1 MSQTR
6 DGGGETGMES
16 LAFSNVALLF
26 GAAFVVAGIATSLV
40 ASRFG
45 APLLFL
51 FLCLGMLA
59 GQDGPGGIVFNDYRV
74 AYIVGSLAL
83 AVILFDGGLR
93 TRSSS
98 FRGVLAPALML
109 STIGVVVTAGIT
121 GAVATLILDL
131 RLVEGLLVG
140 AIVASTD
147 AAAVFFLMR
156 SKGVQL
162 RRRVANAIEIESA
175 TNDPVAVFL
184 TLVLVE
190 LVLAP
195 RATGWVEVS
204 LILGQQALVGAAI
217 GVTGGLALAATLNR
231 VTLPQGL
238 HPLLVVAAA
247 VLIFALA
254 SVLQGSGF
262 LAAYLAGLILG
273 NRPVRA
279 FPTILSFHDAT
290 TWLSQIVMFLVL
302 GLLVTPST
310 LVAYAL
316 PAMAL
321 AVFLIVV
328 GRPVSVWLCL
338 TPFGFSRREKT
349 FVSWVGLRGAVSI
362 FLAAIP
368 TLADLPNAETYFNVA
383 FFVVLVSLLVQG
395 WTVAW
400 AAGRLGLKVRDTGPE
415 IKRLEIDLPGQLEL
429 ELVGYP
435 VAPSSPVLAGAVFPS
450 WMRTVM
456 IVRGGEVLTPEAAGE
471 LAVGDYVYVLAPP
484 ARVGRLDRL
493 FATLDGASAFGVG
506 TFSFGGDAAIEDVC
520 TLYGLHVPADLKGLT
535 VAAGFAERFEDR
547 VDIGDRIAIEPAYLL
562 ATAIR
567 DDQVA
572 KAVVEFEED
581 GREGAGGI
589 VGRVG
594 DKLRGF
600 LVERRAARAAAGK
613 AAPGR
618 RPEAPAE

>member
-1 MSQTR
+1 
-6 DGGGETGMES
+6 MES
-16 LAFSNVALLF
+16 LATINIALML
-26 GAAFVVAGIATSLV
+26 GALFVVAGIVTSLL

-51 FLCLGMLA
+51 FLCLGMIA
-59 GQDGPGGIVFNDYRV
+59 GEDGPGGIVFDDYR
-74 AYIVGSLAL
+74 ATYAIGSLAL
-83 AVILFDGGLR
+83 AIILFDGGLR
-93 TRSSS
+93 TRIAN
-98 FRGVLAPALML
+98 FRGVLAPSVLL
-109 STIGVVVTAGIT
+109 STIGVVITAAATGMVASLVLGI
-121 GAVATLILDL
+121 GW
-131 RLVEGLLVG
+131 VEGLLVG

-162 RRRVANAIEIESA
+162 RRRVANVIEIESA

-184 TLVLVE
+184 TIVLVE

-195 RATGWVEVS
+195 RTTGAGEIS
-204 LILGQQALVGAAI
+204 LILAQQALVGATI
-217 GVTGGLALAATLNR
+217 GVSGGLALSWVLNR

-247 VLIFALA
+247 VLIFAVA
-254 SVLQGSGF
+254 GVLQGSGF

-279 FPTILSFHDAT
+279 FPSILSFHDAT

-310 LVAYAL
+310 LIDYAIPALLVAI
-316 PAMAL
+316 
-321 AVFLIVV
+321 FLILV
-328 GRPVSVWLCL
+328 GRPLAVWLCL

-368 TLADLPNAETYFNVA
+368 TLASVPNAAVYFNVA

-395 WTVAW
+395 WSVAW
-400 AAGRLGLKVRDTGPE
+400 AAGRLGLKVRDAGPE

-435 VAPSSPVLAGAVFPS
+435 VAPNSPVLAGAVFPS

-456 IVRGGEVLTPEAAGE
+456 IARRGEVLTPEAAGD
-471 LAVGDYVYVLAPP
+471 LQAGDYVYVLAPP

-493 FATLDGASAFGVG
+493 FAALDGASAFGVG

-520 TLYGLHVPADLKGLT
+520 TLYGLHVPADLKGTT
-535 VAAGFAERFEDR
+535 VASAFAERFEDR
-547 VDIGDRIAIEPAYLL
+547 VDIGDRIAIEPAYLM
-562 ATAIR
+562 ATAVR
-567 DDQVA
+567 DDRVA
-572 KAVVEFEED
+572 KAVVEFDEEV
-581 GREGAGGI
+581 REGAGGLA
-589 VGRVG
+589 GRVG
-594 DKLRGF
+594 ARVRTAVL
-600 LVERRAARAAAGK
+600 ERRARAKKRRAAL
-613 AAPGR
+613 
-618 RPEAPAE
+618 RPE

>member
-1 MSQTR
+1 
-6 DGGGETGMES
+6 MES
-16 LAFSNVALLF
+16 LAVSNVALLL

-59 GQDGPGGIVFNDYRV
+59 GQDGPGGIVFDDYRLT
-74 AYIVGSLAL
+74 YIVGSLAL

-93 TRSSS
+93 TRFSS
-98 FRGVLAPALML
+98 FRGVLAPALAL
-109 STIGVVVTAGIT
+109 STLGVVITAGVT
-121 GAVATLILDL
+121 GLVAGLVLGIG
-131 RLVEGLLVG
+131 LVEGLLVG

-184 TLVLVE
+184 TIVLVE

-195 RATGWVEVS
+195 QTTGGLDVA

-217 GVTGGLALAATLNR
+217 GVSGGLALAFVLNR
-231 VTLPQGL
+231 VSLPQGL

-279 FPTILSFHDAT
+279 FPTILAFHDAT

-302 GLLVTPST
+302 GLLVAPST
-310 LVAYAL
+310 LIDYAL
-316 PAMAL
+316 PAL
-321 AVFLIVV
+321 VVAVFLIVV
-328 GRPVSVWLCL
+328 GRPLAVWLCL

-368 TLADLPNAETYFNVA
+368 TLADVPNAGVYFNVA

-395 WTVAW
+395 WSVAW
-400 AAGRLGLKVRDTGPE
+400 AANRLGLKVRDARPE

-435 VAPSSPVLAGAVFPS
+435 VAENSPALAGAVFPS

-456 IVRGGEVLTPEAAGE
+456 IVRRGEVLTPEAAGE
-471 LAVGDYVYVLAPP
+471 LEAGDYVYVLAPP

-493 FATLDGASAFGVG
+493 FAGLDGASAFGVG

-535 VAAGFAERFEDR
+535 VAQGFAERYEDR
-547 VDIGDRIAIEPAYLL
+547 VDIGDRIAIEPAYLM
-562 ATAIR
+562 ATAVR
-567 DDQVA
+567 DDQVS

-581 GREGAGGI
+581 AREGSSGI
-589 VGRVG
+589 AGRVG
-594 DKLRGF
+594 DRVRTF
-600 LVERRAARAAAGK
+600 FVERRRGKAEGTAGAAGEE
-613 AAPGR
+613 GVR
-618 RPEAPAE
+618 EAPAE

>member
-1 MSQTR
+1 
-6 DGGGETGMES
+6 MES
-16 LAFSNVALLF
+16 LAVSNIALLL

-59 GQDGPGGIVFNDYRV
+59 GQDGPGGIVFDDYRITYV
-74 AYIVGSLAL
+74 VGSLAL

-93 TRSSS
+93 TRTAS
-98 FRGVLAPALML
+98 FRGVLVPALAL
-109 STIGVVVTAGIT
+109 STVGVVITAAAT
-121 GAVATLILDL
+121 GLVAAFVLGLGLI
-131 RLVEGLLVG
+131 EGLLVG

-184 TLVLVE
+184 TIVLVE

-195 RATGWVEVS
+195 RTTGGLEVA

-217 GVTGGLALAATLNR
+217 GVCGGLALAFVLNR

-238 HPLLVVAAA
+238 HPLLVVASA

-279 FPTILSFHDAT
+279 FPTILAFHDAT

-310 LVAYAL
+310 LVDYAL
-316 PAMAL
+316 PALAV
-321 AVFLIVV
+321 AVFLILV
-328 GRPVSVWLCL
+328 GRPLAVWLCL

-349 FVSWVGLRGAVSI
+349 FISWVGLRGAVSI

-368 TLADLPNAETYFNVA
+368 TLAEVPNAPVYFNVA

-395 WTVAW
+395 WSVAW
-400 AAGRLGLKVRDTGPE
+400 AAGRLGLKVRDAPAE

-435 VAPSSPVLAGAVFPS
+435 VAENSPALAGAVFPT

-471 LAVGDYVYVLAPP
+471 FVVGDYVYVLAPP

-493 FATLDGASAFGVG
+493 FARLDGSAAFGVG
-506 TFSFGGDAAIEDVC
+506 TFSFAGDAAIEDVC
-520 TLYGLHVPADLKGLT
+520 VLYGLHVPADLKGLS
-535 VAAGFAERFEDR
+535 VAQGFAERYEDR
-547 VDIGDRIAIEPAYLL
+547 VDIGDRIAIEPAFLM
-562 ATAIR
+562 ATAVR

-572 KAVVEFEED
+572 KAVVEFEEEA
-581 GREGAGGI
+581 REGAGG
-589 VGRVG
+589 VAGRVG
-594 DKLRGF
+594 ERVRAAF
-600 LVERRAARAAAGK
+600 VERRLARAARKAGEAAK
-613 AAPGR
+613 AGSGGGAPE
-618 RPEAPAE
+618 RPAGGAPAA

>member
-1 MSQTR
+1 
-6 DGGGETGMES
+6 MES
-16 LAFSNVALLF
+16 LAVSNIALLL

-59 GQDGPGGIVFNDYRV
+59 GQDGPGGIVFDDYRLTYV
-74 AYIVGSLAL
+74 VGSLAL

-93 TRSSS
+93 TRTAS
-98 FRGVLAPALML
+98 FRGVLVPALAL
-109 STIGVVVTAGIT
+109 STVGVVITAAAT
-121 GAVATLILDL
+121 GLVASLVLGLGLI
-131 RLVEGLLVG
+131 EGLLVG

-184 TLVLVE
+184 TVVLVE

-195 RATGWVEVS
+195 RTTGGLEIA

-217 GVTGGLALAATLNR
+217 GVCGGLALGSVLNR

-238 HPLLVVAAA
+238 HPLLVVASA

-254 SVLQGSGF
+254 SVLEGSGF

-279 FPTILSFHDAT
+279 FPTILAFHDAT

-310 LVAYAL
+310 LVEYAL
-316 PAMAL
+316 PALAV
-321 AVFLIVV
+321 AVFLILV
-328 GRPVSVWLCL
+328 GRPLAVWLCL

-349 FVSWVGLRGAVSI
+349 FISWVGLRGAVSI

-368 TLADLPNAETYFNVA
+368 TLAEVPNAPVYFNVA

-395 WTVAW
+395 WSVAW
-400 AAGRLGLKVRDTGPE
+400 AAGRLGLKVRDAPAE

-435 VAPSSPVLAGAVFPS
+435 VAENSPALAGAVFPT

-456 IVRGGEVLTPEAAGE
+456 IVRGGEVLTPEAAGD
-471 LAVGDYVYVLAPP
+471 LAAGDYVYVLAPP

-493 FATLDGASAFGVG
+493 FARLDGSAAFGVG
-506 TFSFGGDAAIEDVC
+506 TFSFAGDAAIEDVC
-520 TLYGLHVPADLKGLT
+520 VLYGLHVPADLKGLS
-535 VAAGFAERFEDR
+535 VAQGFAERYEDR
-547 VDIGDRIAIEPAYLL
+547 VDIGDRIAIEPAYLM
-562 ATAIR
+562 ATAVR

-572 KAVVEFEED
+572 KAVVEFEEEA
-581 GREGAGGI
+581 RERAGGV

-594 DKLRGF
+594 ERVRA
-600 LVERRAARAAAGK
+600 LVAERRLRRAARRARQAVAAG
-613 AAPGR
+613 APR
-618 RPEAPAE
+618 DPEAATAD